1 MELTSNLVADYARSL
16 SFDELPEEAVESVT
30 RLTLDS
36 IGCCLGAYT
45 SPPSKHLRSVYGS
58 IGIGDEGP
66 TQVEDGDGSATV
78 FGAGTQTLPEHA
90 ALINSTMVR
99 YLDYNDTY
107 INEGRACHPSDH
119 IPALIAVA
127 EAEEVTGTE
136 LVEAIV
142 VAYEIEGLCL
152 DTGVTWNNGYDYV
165 TWGAYSTAAAA
176 GKLMG
181 LTRQELVSAIGIA
194 GASNL
199 TLGVSRRGEV
209 SMWKG
214 AAHAYA
220 CHSAIEAC
228 RMARAGLT
236 GPERVFQGPGGFI
249 EVAAENEPTV
259 ERLGG
264 RDGAAYRV
272 TRTHLKPFP
281 CGYYMQPMITGVHEL
296 VVDND
301 LSPDTIRAIDI
312 ETFTEAVDVLGGEE
326 KWSTDLT
333 RESADHSIPY
343 TAAIAAIH
351 GDVSPEHYAEKYR
364 TNSAVHELMER
375 VNVHESKAMNEV
387 AAAKPDSTPSVIRIR
402 TDGGTYETRVDY
414 ALGHVQNP
422 LSMEQ
427 IEVKAREMAEPL
439 LTDDE
444 VERVF
449 RYCAELPKLSSVD
462 SLVRALVV

>member
-1 MELTSNLVADYARSL
+1 MDLTSDVIADYTLSL
-16 SFDELPEEAVESVT
+16 SFGELPDEAVESVT
-30 RLTLDS
+30 RVALDS
-36 IGCCLGAYT
+36 IGCSLGAYA

-58 IGIGDEGP
+58 IG
-66 TQVEDGDGSATV
+66 VGDGGHAGGADGNDAATV
-78 FGAGTQTLPEHA
+78 FGSGDRTLPEYA
-90 ALINSTMVR
+90 GLINSTMVR

-107 INEGRACHPSDH
+107 ISEGRACHPSDH
-119 IPALIAVA
+119 IPALISVA
-127 EAEEVTGTE
+127 EAEGATGAE

-142 VAYEIEGLCL
+142 VAYEVEGLGL

-181 LTRQELVSAIGIA
+181 LTREELVSALGIA

-220 CHSAIEAC
+220 SHSAIEAC

-236 GPERVFQGPGGFI
+236 GPDRVFQGPGGFV
-249 EVAAENEPTV
+249 EVAAEGEPTV
-259 ERLGG
+259 DRLGG
-264 RDGAAYRV
+264 RDGAPYRV

-281 CGYYMQPMITGVHEL
+281 CGYYMQPMITGVRDL
-296 VVDND
+296 VADNA
-301 LSPDTIRAIDI
+301 LSPDAIRAIDV
-312 ETFTEAVDVLGGEE
+312 ETFAEAADVLGGEE

-351 GDVSPEHYAEKYR
+351 GDVSPEHYAEKHR
-364 TNSAVHELMER
+364 TDPAVHELMER
-375 VNVHESKAMNEV
+375 VSVAESEAMNE
-387 AAAKPDSTPSVIRIR
+387 AAAANPDSTPSVIRIR
-402 TDGGTYETRVDY
+402 TDDGTHETRVDY
-414 ALGHVQNP
+414 APGHARNP
-422 LSMEQ
+422 LSTDE
-427 IEVKAREMAEPL
+427 IEAKAREMAEPL

-444 VERVF
+444 IERAF
-449 RYCAELPKLSSVD
+449 RLCAELPELSSVD
-462 SLVRALVV
+462 DLVRALTV